1 MDTGKAKKSTTKTAP
16 TVPAKATAK
25 PAAKPAAKATAK
37 PAAKPTT
44 KQAAKA
50 PAKATVKPAAKAT
63 AKPKA
68 APKKQKL
75 SGNQELMLARVEA
88 VRLDQREGGYF
99 DCFGRA
105 VHGYCDQGGCMYH
118 AECLSVSQLIH
129 SL

>member
-1 MDTGKAKKSTTKTAP
+1 MDTGKAKKSTVKTAP
-16 TVPAKATAK
+16 KAPAKAT
-25 PAAKPAAKATAK
+25 P
-37 PAAKPTT
+37 
-44 KQAAKA
+44 AAKA
-50 PAKATVKPAAKAT
+50 PAKAAAKPAASVAAKPKAT

-68 APKKQKL
+68 APKKPKL

-105 VHGYCDQGGCMYH
+105 VHGYCDQGGCLYH

-129 SL
+129 TL